1 MTEPAFDQVTET
13 APAARRHRVVI
24 IGSGFGGLFAAQEF
38 DGTDVD
44 VTLVARTGHHLFQ
57 PLLYQVATGILSVGE
72 IAPPT
77 RLILRDQENA
87 TCVLGDVDRIDVEAK
102 KLHATAG
109 HIGFDIE
116 YDSLIVAAGANQSY
130 FGNDHFERWA
140 PGMKT
145 VDDAL
150 ELRSRILGCFEQA
163 EVTDDE
169 EERRRLLTFIIVGAG
184 PTGVEMAGQVA
195 ELAQHTLKGSFRHI
209 DPASA
214 RVILLDAAPAVL
226 PPFGNKLGNAA
237 RARLEEMGVEIQL
250 NAMVTDVDYHGIEVK
265 DPDGSVRRID
275 GSCMIWS
282 AGVQASPRGKMLAD
296 QTGAE
301 VDRAGRVLVQKDL
314 SLAGHPDIFVVG
326 DMMALD
332 NLPGVAQVAIQG
344 GKYAARQIIAGVEKG
359 QTPDQRKPFKYFD
372 KGSMATVSRYSA
384 VVKVGNFELAG
395 FLAWVMWLVVHLAYL
410 IGFKNRLTALFS
422 WGMHVGGDHR
432 SQLTSTKQ
440 WVYARQAIERVQ
452 ADEAAA
458 LRSAMEAASAS
469 EPVQGPPEDAGDA
482 PAPSAST
489 ARD

>member
-1 MTEPAFDQVTET
+1 MTEPAFDQV
-13 APAARRHRVVI
+13 PAAASAPRRHRVVI
-24 IGSGFGGLFAAQEF
+24 IGSGFGGLFAAQQLEKA
-38 DGTDVD
+38 DVD
-44 VTLVARTGHHLFQ
+44 VTLIAKTGHHLFQ

-77 RLILRDQENA
+77 RLILRDQRNA
-87 TCVLGDVDRIDVEAK
+87 TVVLGDVNKIDVAAK
-102 KLHATAG
+102 KIHADAG

-116 YDSLIVAAGANQSY
+116 YDTLIVAAGANQSY

-163 EVTDDE
+163 EVIDDE
-169 EERRRLLTFIIVGAG
+169 AERQRLLTFVIVGAG

-195 ELAQHTLKGSFRHI
+195 ELAQHTLKDSFRRI

-237 RARLEEMGVEIQL
+237 RARLEQMGVEIQL
-250 NAMVTDVDYHGIEVK
+250 NAMVTNVDYNGIEVK

-275 GSCMIWS
+275 ASCKIWS
-282 AGVQASPRGKMLAD
+282 AGVQASPLGKMLAD
-296 QTGAE
+296 QTDAE
-301 VDRAGRVLVQKDL
+301 IDRAGRVLVGKDL
-314 SLAGHPDIFVVG
+314 SLPGHPEIFVVG
-326 DMMALD
+326 DMMSLD

-344 GKYAARQIIAGVEKG
+344 GKYAAKQIISEVEKG
-359 QTPDQRKPFKYFD
+359 KSPTERPPFKYFD

-384 VVKVGNFELAG
+384 VVKMGKIEISG
-395 FLAWVMWLVVHLAYL
+395 FIAWVMWLIVHLAYL
-410 IGFKNRLTALFS
+410 IGFKNRVTTMFS
-422 WGMHVGGDHR
+422 WGMHMGGEHR

-440 WVYARQAIERVQ
+440 WVYARQALEQVA
-452 ADEAAA
+452 ADEAA
-458 LRSAMEAASAS
+458 LRTKNAASPAAS
-469 EPVQGPPEDAGDA
+469 EESPVEAGKV
-482 PAPSAST
+482 S
-489 ARD
+489 

>member
-1 MTEPAFDQVTET
+1 MTEPAIDQVTAT
-13 APAARRHRVVI
+13 APAGRRHRVVI
-24 IGSGFGGLFAAQEF
+24 VGSGFGGLFAAQQF
-38 DGTDVD
+38 DKADVD

-77 RLILRDQENA
+77 RLILRDQKNA
-87 TCVLGDVDRIDVEAK
+87 TVVLGDVDTIDVAAK
-102 KLHATAG
+102 KLHASAG
-109 HIGFDIE
+109 HINFDLE

-163 EVTDDE
+163 EVIDDE
-169 EERRRLLTFIIVGAG
+169 EERRRLLTFVIVGAG

-195 ELAQHTLKGSFRHI
+195 ELAQHTLRNSFRRI

-226 PPFGNKLGNAA
+226 PPFGNNLGNAA
-237 RARLEEMGVEIQL
+237 RARLEKMGVEIQL
-250 NAMVTDVDYHGIEVK
+250 NAMVTNVDYQGIEVK

-275 GSCMIWS
+275 ASCKIWS
-282 AGVQASPRGKMLAD
+282 AGVKASPLGKQLAD
-296 QTGAE
+296 QTAAE
-301 VDRAGRVLVQKDL
+301 IDRAGRVLVNKDL
-314 SLAGHPDIFVVG
+314 SLPGHPEIFVVG
-326 DMMALD
+326 DMMSLD

-344 GKYAARQIIAGVEKG
+344 GKYAAKQIIAEVEKG
-359 QTPDQRKPFKYFD
+359 RTPAERKPFKYFD

-384 VVKVGNFELAG
+384 VVKMGPIEISG
-395 FLAWVMWLVVHLAYL
+395 FIAWVMWLVVHLAYL
-410 IGFKNRLTALFS
+410 IGFKNRITTMFS
-422 WGMHVGGDHR
+422 WGMHMGGDHR

-440 WVYARQAIERVQ
+440 WVYARQALERVA
-452 ADEAAA
+452 ADDAAQ
-458 LRSAMEAASAS
+458 RSADRSREEQSASAS
-469 EPVQGPPEDAGDA
+469 VD
-482 PAPSAST
+482 
-489 ARD
+489 

>member
-1 MTEPAFDQVTET
+1 MTEPATDQVTAT
-13 APAARRHRVVI
+13 APAGRRHRVVI
-24 IGSGFGGLFAAQEF
+24 VGSGFGGLFAAQQLEKA
-38 DGTDVD
+38 DVD

-77 RLILRDQENA
+77 RLILRDQKNA
-87 TCVLGDVDRIDVEAK
+87 TVVLGDVDTIDVRTK
-102 KLHATAG
+102 TLHASAG
-109 HIGFDIE
+109 HIDFDLE

-163 EVTDDE
+163 EVIDDE
-169 EERRRLLTFIIVGAG
+169 EERRRLLTFVIVGAG

-195 ELAQHTLKGSFRHI
+195 ELAQHTLRDSFRRI

-237 RARLEEMGVEIQL
+237 RARLEKMGVEIQL
-250 NAMVTDVDYHGIEVK
+250 NAMVTNVDYQGIEVK

-275 GSCMIWS
+275 ASCKIWS
-282 AGVQASPRGKMLAD
+282 AGVQASPLGKQLAD
-296 QTGAE
+296 QTDAE
-301 VDRAGRVLVQKDL
+301 IDRAGRVMVNKDL
-314 SLAGHPDIFVVG
+314 SLPGHPEIFVVG
-326 DMMALD
+326 DMMSLD

-344 GKYAARQIIAGVEKG
+344 GKYAAKQIIAEVEKG
-359 QTPDQRKPFKYFD
+359 RTPAERKPFKYFD

-384 VVKVGNFELAG
+384 VVKMGPVEISG
-395 FLAWVMWLVVHLAYL
+395 FIAWVMWLVVHLAYL
-410 IGFKNRLTALFS
+410 IGFKNRITTMFS
-422 WGMHVGGDHR
+422 WGMHMGGDHR

-440 WVYARQAIERVQ
+440 WVYARQALERVA
-452 ADEAAA
+452 ADDAAQ
-458 LRSAMEAASAS
+458 RSAERTREEQAAS
-469 EPVQGPPEDAGDA
+469 V
-482 PAPSAST
+482 SASV
-489 ARD
+489 D

>member
-1 MTEPAFDQVTET
+1 MTEPAIDQVTAT
-13 APAARRHRVVI
+13 APAGRRHRVVI
-24 IGSGFGGLFAAQEF
+24 VGSGFGGLFAAQQL
-38 DGTDVD
+38 DKADVD

-77 RLILRDQENA
+77 RLILRDQKNA
-87 TCVLGDVDRIDVEAK
+87 TVVLGDVDTIDVAAK
-102 KLHATAG
+102 KLHASAG
-109 HIGFDIE
+109 HINFDLE

-163 EVTDDE
+163 EVIDDE
-169 EERRRLLTFIIVGAG
+169 EERRRLLTFVIVGAG

-195 ELAQHTLKGSFRHI
+195 ELAQHTLRGSFRRI

-226 PPFGNKLGNAA
+226 PPFGDNLGNAA
-237 RARLEEMGVEIQL
+237 RARLEKMGVEIQL
-250 NAMVTDVDYHGIEVK
+250 NAMVTDVDYQGIEVK

-275 GSCMIWS
+275 ASCKIWS
-282 AGVQASPRGKMLAD
+282 AGVKASPLGKQLAD
-296 QTGAE
+296 QTDAE
-301 VDRAGRVLVQKDL
+301 IDRAGRVLVNKDL
-314 SLAGHPDIFVVG
+314 SLPGHPEIFVVG
-326 DMMALD
+326 DMMSLD

-344 GKYAARQIIAGVEKG
+344 GKYAAKQIIAEVEKG
-359 QTPDQRKPFKYFD
+359 RTPAERKPFKYFD

-384 VVKVGNFELAG
+384 VVKMGPIEISG
-395 FLAWVMWLVVHLAYL
+395 FIAWVMWLVVHLAYL
-410 IGFKNRLTALFS
+410 IGFKNRITTMFS
-422 WGMHVGGDHR
+422 WGMHMGGDHR

-440 WVYARQAIERVQ
+440 WVYARQALEQVA
-452 ADEAAA
+452 ADDAAQPSA
-458 LRSAMEAASAS
+458 DRSREEQSASAS
-469 EPVQGPPEDAGDA
+469 VD
-482 PAPSAST
+482 
-489 ARD
+489 

>member
-1 MTEPAFDQVTET
+1 MTEPATDQVTAT
-13 APAARRHRVVI
+13 APAGRRHRVAI
-24 IGSGFGGLFAAQEF
+24 IGSGFGGLFAAQQLAKA
-38 DGTDVD
+38 DVD

-77 RLILRDQENA
+77 RLILRDQKNA
-87 TCVLGDVDRIDVEAK
+87 TVVLGDVDKIDVAGK
-102 KLHATAG
+102 KIHASAG
-109 HIGFDIE
+109 HIDFDLE

-163 EVTDDE
+163 EVIDDE

-195 ELAQHTLKGSFRHI
+195 ELAQHTLKDSFRRI

-226 PPFGNKLGNAA
+226 PPFGNNLGNAA
-237 RARLEEMGVEIQL
+237 RARLEKMGVEIQL
-250 NAMVTDVDYHGIEVK
+250 NAMVTNVDYQGIEVK

-275 GSCMIWS
+275 ASCKIWS
-282 AGVQASPRGKMLAD
+282 AGVQASPLGKQLAD
-296 QTGAE
+296 QTDAE
-301 VDRAGRVLVQKDL
+301 TDRAGRVLVNKDL
-314 SLAGHPDIFVVG
+314 SLPGHPEIFVVG
-326 DMMALD
+326 DMMSLD
-332 NLPGVAQVAIQG
+332 GLPGVAQVAIQG
-344 GKYAARQIIAGVEKG
+344 GKYAAKQIVAEVEKG
-359 QTPDQRKPFKYFD
+359 RTPAERKPFKYFD

-384 VVKVGNFELAG
+384 VVKMGPVEISG
-395 FLAWVMWLVVHLAYL
+395 FIAWVMWLVVHLAYL
-410 IGFKNRLTALFS
+410 IGFKNRITTMFS
-422 WGMHVGGDHR
+422 WGMHMGGDQR

-440 WVYARQAIERVQ
+440 WVYARQAIERVA

-458 LRSAMEAASAS
+458 LRSSEQSRVEPQEEPQESAR
-469 EPVQGPPEDAGDA
+469 A
-482 PAPSAST
+482 AST
-489 ARD
+489 AD

>member
-1 MTEPAFDQVTET
+1 MTEPATDQVTAT
-13 APAARRHRVVI
+13 APAGRRHRVVI
-24 IGSGFGGLFAAQEF
+24 VGSGFGGLFAAQQLEKA
-38 DGTDVD
+38 DVD

-77 RLILRDQENA
+77 RLILRDQKNA
-87 TCVLGDVDRIDVEAK
+87 TVVLGDVDTIDVRTK
-102 KLHATAG
+102 TLHASAG
-109 HIGFDIE
+109 HIDFDLE

-163 EVTDDE
+163 EVIDDE
-169 EERRRLLTFIIVGAG
+169 EERRRLLTFVIVGAG

-195 ELAQHTLKGSFRHI
+195 ELAQHTLRDSFRRI

-237 RARLEEMGVEIQL
+237 RARLEKMGVEIQL
-250 NAMVTDVDYHGIEVK
+250 NAMVTNVDYQGIEVK

-275 GSCMIWS
+275 ASCKIWS
-282 AGVQASPRGKMLAD
+282 AGVQASPLGKQLAD
-296 QTGAE
+296 QTDAE
-301 VDRAGRVLVQKDL
+301 IDRAGRVMVNKDL
-314 SLAGHPDIFVVG
+314 SLPGHPEIFVVG
-326 DMMALD
+326 DMMSLD

-344 GKYAARQIIAGVEKG
+344 GKYAAKQIIAEVEKG
-359 QTPDQRKPFKYFD
+359 RTPAERKPFKYFD

-384 VVKVGNFELAG
+384 VVKMGPVEISG
-395 FLAWVMWLVVHLAYL
+395 FIAWVMWLVVHLAYL
-410 IGFKNRLTALFS
+410 IGFKNRITTMFS
-422 WGMHVGGDHR
+422 WGMHMGGDHR

-440 WVYARQAIERVQ
+440 WVYARQALERVA
-452 ADEAAA
+452 ADDAAQ
-458 LRSAMEAASAS
+458 RSAERTREEQAASAS
-469 EPVQGPPEDAGDA
+469 
-482 PAPSAST
+482 ASV
-489 ARD
+489 D

>member
-1 MTEPAFDQVTET
+1 MTEPAIDQVTAT
-13 APAARRHRVVI
+13 APAGRRHRVVI
-24 IGSGFGGLFAAQEF
+24 VGSGFGGLFAAQQL
-38 DGTDVD
+38 DKADVD

-77 RLILRDQENA
+77 RLILRDQKNA
-87 TCVLGDVDRIDVEAK
+87 TVLLGDVDTIDVAAK
-102 KLHATAG
+102 KLHASAG
-109 HIGFDIE
+109 HIDFDLE

-163 EVTDDE
+163 EVIDDE
-169 EERRRLLTFIIVGAG
+169 EERRRLLTFVIVGAG

-195 ELAQHTLKGSFRHI
+195 ELAQHTLRNSFRRI

-226 PPFGNKLGNAA
+226 PPFGNNLGNAA
-237 RARLEEMGVEIQL
+237 RARLEKMGVEIQL
-250 NAMVTDVDYHGIEVK
+250 NAMVTNVDYQGIEVK

-275 GSCMIWS
+275 ASCKIWS
-282 AGVQASPRGKMLAD
+282 AGVKASPLGKQLAD
-296 QTGAE
+296 QTDAE
-301 VDRAGRVLVQKDL
+301 IDRAGRVLVNKDL
-314 SLAGHPDIFVVG
+314 SLPGHPEIFVVG
-326 DMMALD
+326 DMMSLD

-344 GKYAARQIIAGVEKG
+344 GKYAAKQIIAEVEKG
-359 QTPDQRKPFKYFD
+359 RTPAERKPFKYFD

-384 VVKVGNFELAG
+384 VVKMGPIEISG
-395 FLAWVMWLVVHLAYL
+395 FIAWVMWLVVHLAYL
-410 IGFKNRLTALFS
+410 IGFKNRITTMFS
-422 WGMHVGGDHR
+422 WGMHMGGDHR

-440 WVYARQAIERVQ
+440 WVYARQALERVA
-452 ADEAAA
+452 ADDAAQ
-458 LRSAMEAASAS
+458 RSADRSREEQSASAS
-469 EPVQGPPEDAGDA
+469 VD
-482 PAPSAST
+482 
-489 ARD
+489 

>member
-1 MTEPAFDQVTET
+1 MSDPAHDQANVIT
-13 APAARRHRVVI
+13 PATRRHRVVI
-24 IGSGFGGLFAAQEF
+24 IGSGFGGLFAAQQLAKA
-38 DGTDVD
+38 DVE
-44 VTLVARTGHHLFQ
+44 VTLVAKTGHHLFQ

-87 TCVLGDVDRIDVEAK
+87 TCVLGDVDKIDVANK
-102 KLHATAG
+102 TVHASAG
-109 HIGFDIE
+109 HIRFDIE

-140 PGMKT
+140 PGMKS

-163 EVTDDE
+163 EVTDDD

-195 ELAQHTLKGSFRHI
+195 ELAQHTLRRSFRRI

-226 PPFGNKLGNAA
+226 PPFGNQLGNAA
-237 RARLEEMGVEIQL
+237 RAQLEKLGVEIQL
-250 NAMVTDVDYHGIEVK
+250 NAMVTNVDYHGIEVK

-275 GSCMIWS
+275 ASCKIWS
-282 AGVQASPRGKMLAD
+282 AGVKASPLGKQLAD
-296 QTGAE
+296 QTDAE

-314 SLAGHPDIFVVG
+314 SLPGHPEIFVVG
-326 DMMALD
+326 DMMSLD

-344 GKYAARQIIAGVEKG
+344 GKYAAKQIIAEVEKG
-359 QTPDQRKPFKYFD
+359 RSPAERPPFKYFD

-384 VVKVGNFELAG
+384 VVKMGRFEISG
-395 FLAWVMWLVVHLAYL
+395 FIAWVMWLVVHLAYL

-422 WGMHVGGDHR
+422 WGMHIAGGHR
-432 SQLTSTKQ
+432 SQMTSTKQ
-440 WVYARQAIERVQ
+440 WVYARQAIERVT
-452 ADEAAA
+452 ADDEAAR
-458 LRSAMEAASAS
+458 LSAQEAEDTAS
-469 EPVQGPPEDAGDA
+469 ESESVSSQ
-482 PAPSAST
+482 S
-489 ARD
+489 

>member
-1 MTEPAFDQVTET
+1 MTEPAHDQVTAT
-13 APAARRHRVVI
+13 APAGRRHRVVI
-24 IGSGFGGLFAAQEF
+24 IGSGFGGLFAAQQLEKA
-38 DGTDVD
+38 DVD
-44 VTLVARTGHHLFQ
+44 VTLVAKTGHHLFQ

-77 RLILRDQENA
+77 RLILRDQKNA
-87 TCVLGDVDRIDVEAK
+87 TCILGDVNRIDVAAK
-102 KLHATAG
+102 TVYATAG
-109 HIGFDIE
+109 HIGFDLE

-163 EVTDDE
+163 EVTEDE

-195 ELAQHTLKGSFRHI
+195 ELAQHTLKNTFRRI

-214 RVILLDAAPAVL
+214 RVILLDAASAVL

-237 RARLEEMGVEIQL
+237 RARLEKMGVEIQL

-275 GSCMIWS
+275 ATCKIWS
-282 AGVQASPRGKMLAD
+282 AGVKASSLGKMLAD
-296 QTGAE
+296 QTDAE
-301 VDRAGRVLVQKDL
+301 IDRAGRVLVRNDL
-314 SLAGHPDIFVVG
+314 SLPGHPEIFVVG
-326 DMMALD
+326 DMMSLD

-344 GKYAARQIIAGVEKG
+344 GKYAAKQIIAGVEKG
-359 QTPDQRKPFKYFD
+359 TSPAERPPFKYFD

-384 VVKVGNFELAG
+384 VVKVGRLEISG
-395 FLAWVMWLVVHLAYL
+395 FIAWVMWLVVHLAYL
-410 IGFKNRLTALFS
+410 VGFKNRLTTMFS
-422 WGMHVGGDHR
+422 WGMHMGGEHR
-432 SQLTSTKQ
+432 SQLTSTQQ
-440 WVYARQAIERVQ
+440 WVYARQAIERVA
-452 ADEAAA
+452 ADEAA
-458 LRSAMEAASAS
+458 RSARES
-469 EPVQGPPEDAGDA
+469 EEN
-482 PAPSAST
+482 
-489 ARD
+489 ARTGAR

>member
-1 MTEPAFDQVTET
+1 MTEPAIDQVTAT
-13 APAARRHRVVI
+13 APAGRRHRVVI
-24 IGSGFGGLFAAQEF
+24 VGSGFGGLFAAQQL
-38 DGTDVD
+38 DKADVD

-77 RLILRDQENA
+77 RLILRDQKNA
-87 TCVLGDVDRIDVEAK
+87 TVVLGDVDTIDVAAK
-102 KLHATAG
+102 KLHASAG
-109 HIGFDIE
+109 HINFDLE

-163 EVTDDE
+163 EVIDDE
-169 EERRRLLTFIIVGAG
+169 EERRRLLTFVIVGAG

-195 ELAQHTLKGSFRHI
+195 ELAQHTLRGSFRRI

-226 PPFGNKLGNAA
+226 PPFGDNLGNAA
-237 RARLEEMGVEIQL
+237 RARLEKMGVEIQL
-250 NAMVTDVDYHGIEVK
+250 NAMVTDVDYQGIEVK

-275 GSCMIWS
+275 ASCKIWS
-282 AGVQASPRGKMLAD
+282 AGVKASPLGKQLAE
-296 QTGAE
+296 QTAAE
-301 VDRAGRVLVQKDL
+301 IDRAGRVLVNKDL
-314 SLAGHPDIFVVG
+314 SLPGHPEIFVVG
-326 DMMALD
+326 DMMSLD

-344 GKYAARQIIAGVEKG
+344 GKYAAMQIIAEVEKG
-359 QTPDQRKPFKYFD
+359 RTTAERKPFKYFD

-384 VVKVGNFELAG
+384 VVKMGPIEISG
-395 FLAWVMWLVVHLAYL
+395 FIAWVMWLVVHLAYL
-410 IGFKNRLTALFS
+410 IGFKNRITTMFS
-422 WGMHVGGDHR
+422 WGMHMGGDHR

-440 WVYARQAIERVQ
+440 WVYARQALEQVA
-452 ADEAAA
+452 ADDAAQ
-458 LRSAMEAASAS
+458 RSADRSREEQSASAS
-469 EPVQGPPEDAGDA
+469 VD
-482 PAPSAST
+482 
-489 ARD
+489 